1 MVIIIIIIIT
11 IIIIMI
17 IVIVIILI
25 IIIMMDCQL
34 LSQHVFTVTLK
45 AADFRSTAGRRF
57 DRI

>member
-1 MVIIIIIIIT
+1 MVIIIMIII

-34 LSQHVFTVTLK
+34 LSQYVFTVTLK